1 MVNSPSPERQSSDA
15 PFPEEA
21 DRLAAL
27 RRYDVLDTPPEEQF
41 ERIVRLAA
49 RWFDVPISL
58 VTLLSENR
66 LWFKACKGLDRC
78 ETAREV
84 SFCKHNIYD
93 EEVLVVEDAT
103 QAPRFRDNPMV
114 TGPPGIR
121 FYAGAPLIAPGG
133 HVVGSLCVIDT
144 EPRDAGAMDFG
155 ALKDLAA
162 IVVDELELRASNEKL
177 ADRRRQ
183 VQDLTRALTNAEEA
197 ERERLSSLLHE
208 DLQQVL
214 QAVRV
219 KLEAL
224 TEQDPF
230 STEPREQIATVQERV
245 NDAIDI
251 TRELSARFASPV
263 GNESLADTFGGLA
276 TKMEETYDLTVVLDT
291 HGSVRAPDETC
302 KTLLYRVVRELLFN
316 VVKHAEVDQ
325 ARLSLANERDRL
337 RVVVED
343 TGKGFVPEQQMEAGL
358 GLARV
363 RERIQALG
371 GSVEITSQP
380 SEGTR
385 VVLDL
390 PSSRGETRTRK

>member
-1 MVNSPSPERQSSDA
+1 MSSSPSLEKQFPDAPSPE
-15 PFPEEA
+15 E

-27 RRYDVLDTPPEEQF
+27 QRYDVLDTPAEEQF

-78 ETAREV
+78 ETTREV

-103 QAPRFRDNPMV
+103 QDPRFRDNPMV
-114 TGPPGIR
+114 TGPPRIR

-133 HVVGSLCVIDT
+133 HVVGSLCVVDT
-144 EPRDAGAMDFG
+144 EPRDAEAMDFE
-155 ALKDLAA
+155 ALKDMAA
-162 IVVDELELRASNEKL
+162 IVVDELELRVSNEEL
-177 ADRRRQ
+177 EERRRQ

-197 ERERLSSLLHE
+197 ERQRLSSLLHE

-214 QAVRV
+214 QAVRIR
-219 KLEAL
+219 LETL
-224 TEQDPF
+224 TGQDQL
-230 STEPREQIATVQERV
+230 STDPREQIETVQERV

-251 TRELSARFASPV
+251 TRGLSARFAPPV
-263 GNESLADTFGGLA
+263 GNESLADTFGWLA

-291 HGSVRAPDETC
+291 HGSICAPDETL

-316 VVKHAEVDQ
+316 VVKHAEVEQ
-325 ARLSLANERDRL
+325 AHLSLANEQDRL

-343 TGKGFVPEQQMEAGL
+343 KGKGFVPEQEMGAGL
-358 GLARV
+358 GLASV
-363 RERIQALG
+363 RERIEALG
-371 GSVEITSQP
+371 GTVEIASRP

-385 VVLDL
+385 VVIDL
-390 PSSRGETRTRK
+390 PSSRSGSRASQ

>member
-1 MVNSPSPERQSSDA
+1 MANSPSPERQSSDA
-15 PFPEEA
+15 PSPEEA

-103 QAPRFRDNPMV
+103 QDPRFRDNPMV

-144 EPRDAGAMDFG
+144 EPRDAGAMDFE
-155 ALKDLAA
+155 ALKDMAA

-177 ADRRRQ
+177 EERRRQ

-214 QAVRV
+214 QAVRI
-219 KLEAL
+219 KLETL
-224 TEQDPF
+224 TGQEHL

-245 NDAIDI
+245 NDAINI
-251 TRELSARFASPV
+251 TRGLSARFAPPV
-263 GNESLADTFGGLA
+263 GNESLADTFGWLA
-276 TKMEETYDLTVVLDT
+276 TKMEETYDLTVDLDT
-291 HGSVRAPDETC
+291 HGSVRPPDETL

-316 VVKHAEVDQ
+316 VVKHAEVDR
-325 ARLSLANERDRL
+325 ARLSLANEQDRL

-343 TGKGFVPEQQMEAGL
+343 KGKGFVPEQQMEGGL

-363 RERIQALG
+363 RERIQALDG
-371 GSVEITSQP
+371 TVEITSQP

-385 VVLDL
+385 VVIDL
-390 PSSRGETRTRK
+390 PSSHSESRTRK

>member
-1 MVNSPSPERQSSDA
+1 MSNSPSLERQSSDA
-15 PFPEEA
+15 PSPEEA

-78 ETAREV
+78 ETTREV

-103 QAPRFRDNPMV
+103 QDPRFRDNPMV
-114 TGPPGIR
+114 TDPPGIR

-144 EPRDAGAMDFG
+144 EPRDAGAMDFE
-155 ALKDLAA
+155 ALKDMAA

-177 ADRRRQ
+177 AERRRQ

-214 QAVRV
+214 QAVRI
-219 KLEAL
+219 KLETL
-224 TEQDPF
+224 TEQEPL
-230 STEPREQIATVQERV
+230 STEPREQIATVRERV

-251 TRELSARFASPV
+251 TRGLSARFASPV
-263 GNESLADTFGGLA
+263 GNESLADAFGGLA
-276 TKMEETYDLTVVLDT
+276 TKMDETYDLTVVLDT

-343 TGKGFVPEQQMEAGL
+343 SGKGFVPEQRMEGGL

-390 PSSRGETRTRK
+390 PSSPGETHTRK

>member
-1 MVNSPSPERQSSDA
+1 MSDSPSLERQSSDA
-15 PFPEEA
+15 TSPKEA

-78 ETAREV
+78 ETSREV

-103 QAPRFRDNPMV
+103 QDPRFRDNPMV

-133 HVVGSLCVIDT
+133 HVVGSLCVVDT
-144 EPRDAGAMDFG
+144 EPRDAGSMNFD
-155 ALKDLAA
+155 ALKDMAA

-177 ADRRRQ
+177 EARRRQ

-197 ERERLSSLLHE
+197 ERRRLSNLLHE

-214 QAVRV
+214 QAVRI
-219 KLEAL
+219 KLETLAGQEPL
-224 TEQDPF
+224 

-245 NDAIDI
+245 NDAIEI
-251 TRELSARFASPV
+251 TRGLSARFAPPV
-263 GNESLADTFGGLA
+263 GNESLADTFDWLA

-291 HGSVRAPDETC
+291 HGSVRVPDETL

-325 ARLSLANERDRL
+325 ARLSLATEQDRL

-343 TGKGFVPEQQMEAGL
+343 KGKGFVPEQQMEGGL
-358 GLARV
+358 GLASV
-363 RERIQALG
+363 RERIEALG
-371 GSVEITSQP
+371 GTVEIASQP

-385 VVLDL
+385 VVIDL
-390 PSSRGETRTRK
+390 PSSRSGSHPRQ

>member
-1 MVNSPSPERQSSDA
+1 
-15 PFPEEA
+15 
-21 DRLAAL
+21 
-27 RRYDVLDTPPEEQF
+27 
-41 ERIVRLAA
+41 
-49 RWFDVPISL
+49 
-58 VTLLSENR
+58 
-66 LWFKACKGLDRC
+66 
-78 ETAREV
+78 
-84 SFCKHNIYD
+84 
-93 EEVLVVEDAT
+93 
-103 QAPRFRDNPMV
+103 
-114 TGPPGIR
+114 
-121 FYAGAPLIAPGG
+121 
-133 HVVGSLCVIDT
+133 
-144 EPRDAGAMDFG
+144 
-155 ALKDLAA
+155 
-162 IVVDELELRASNEKL
+162 
-177 ADRRRQ
+177 
-183 VQDLTRALTNAEEA
+183 
-197 ERERLSSLLHE
+197 
-208 DLQQVL
+208 
-214 QAVRV
+214 
-219 KLEAL
+219 
-224 TEQDPF
+224 
-230 STEPREQIATVQERV
+230 V

-251 TRELSARFASPV
+251 TRGLSARFASPV
-263 GNESLADTFGGLA
+263 GNESLADTFGWLA